1 MTQDELNN
9 ILDYNPTKDEFT
21 WLISTNRRIK
31 IGDRAGCI
39 DKSKGYRHIRIN
51 GKDYL
56 EHRLVWLWYNGY
68 LPTKDIDHINGI
80 KDDNRIC
87 NLREATPAE
96 NGQNFGKF
104 KNNTTGFTGAS
115 FHKRTGKWQ
124 AQISKN
130 GKAIHLGLFNT
141 PEEAHDVYLKAKAN
155 LHTFQP
161 VPR

>member
-1 MTQDELNN
+1 MTQDELKS
-9 ILDYNPTKDEFT
+9 ILLYCLITGHFT
-21 WLISTNRRIK
+21 WLKTNSKKMK

-39 DKSKGYRHIRIN
+39 RIDGYRSIKIN
-51 GKDYL
+51 GKTYL
-56 EHRLVWLWYNGY
+56 EHRLVWLFHHGY
-68 LPTKDIDHINGI
+68 FPSKDIDHINGD
-80 KDDNRIC
+80 KTDNRIC